1 MSFMFYE
8 VWAVDEDGHEELVGS
23 TSSKTDA
30 QKMAQTALE
39 DNEHYLETWI
49 GEENEE
55 GDLEEIDRLTIT
67 ESGSI
72 IKV

>member
-8 VWAVDEDGHEELVGS
+8 VWAVDGDGHEELVGS
-23 TSSKTDA
+23 TSSRSDA
-30 QKMAQTALE
+30 QKMAHSALK
-39 DNEHYLETWI
+39 DNEQYLEVWI

-55 GDLEEIDRLTIT
+55 GDIAEIDRLTIS

-72 IKV
+72 IRV

>member
-8 VWAVDEDGHEELVGS
+8 VWAVDTDGHEELVGS
-23 TSSKTDA
+23 TSSRTDA

-39 DNEHYLETWI
+39 DNEYIDSVWI
-49 GEENEE
+49 GEENEQ
-55 GDLEEIDRLTIT
+55 GDLAVIDRLTIS

>member
-1 MSFMFYE
+1 MFYE
-8 VWAVDEDGHEELVGS
+8 VWAVDTDGHEELVGS

-30 QKMAQTALE
+30 QKMAHSALE
-39 DNEHYLETWI
+39 ENEHIDSVWI

-55 GDLEEIDRLTIT
+55 GDLVEIDRLTIS

-72 IKV
+72 IRV

>member
-23 TSSKTDA
+23 TASKTDA
-30 QKMAQTALE
+30 QKMAQAALE
-39 DNEHYLETWI
+39 ENEQYLEVWI
-49 GEENEE
+49 GEENEQ
-55 GDLEEIDRLTIT
+55 GDLEEIGRLTIT

>member
-39 DNEHYLETWI
+39 ENEQYLETWI
-49 GEENEE
+49 GEENEQ

>member
-8 VWAVDEDGHEELVGS
+8 VWAVDTDGREELVGS
-23 TSSKTDA
+23 TASRTDA
-30 QKMAQTALE
+30 QKMAHSALE
-39 DNEHYLETWI
+39 ENEYIDSVWI
-49 GEENEE
+49 GEENEQ
-55 GDLEEIDRLTIT
+55 GDVAEIARLTIT

>member
-8 VWAVDEDGHEELVGS
+8 VWAVDTDGREELVGS
-23 TSSKTDA
+23 TASRTDA
-30 QKMAQTALE
+30 QKMAHSALE
-39 DNEHYLETWI
+39 ENEYIDSVWI

-55 GDLEEIDRLTIT
+55 GDVAEIDRLTIS

-72 IKV
+72 IRV

>member
-8 VWAVDEDGHEELVGS
+8 VWAADEHGHEELVGS
-23 TSSKTDA
+23 TASKTAA

-39 DNEHYLETWI
+39 DNEQYLETWI
-49 GEENEE
+49 GEENED
-55 GDLEEIDRLTIT
+55 GDLEEIDRLTIS

-72 IKV
+72 IRV

>member
-8 VWAVDEDGHEELVGS
+8 VWAVDTDGREELVGS
-23 TSSKTDA
+23 TSSRSDA
-30 QKMAQTALE
+30 QKIAQTALE
-39 DNEHYLETWI
+39 DNEYIDSVWI

-55 GDLEEIDRLTIT
+55 GDISEIDRLTIT

-72 IKV
+72 IRV

>member
-1 MSFMFYE
+1 MFYE

-30 QKMAQTALE
+30 RQMANTALE
-39 DNEHYLETWI
+39 EHENYDTVWI
-49 GEENEE
+49 GEENED
-55 GDLEEIDRLTIT
+55 GDLEEIVRLTIN
-67 ESGSI
+67 EDGSI

>member
-8 VWAVDEDGHEELVGS
+8 VWAVDEHGHEELVGS

-30 QKMAQTALE
+30 QKMAQIALE
-39 DNEHYLETWI
+39 ENEQYLETWI
-49 GEENEE
+49 GEENEQ
-55 GDLEEIDRLTIT
+55 GDLEEVDRLTIT

-72 IKV
+72 IRV

>member
-8 VWAVDEDGHEELVGS
+8 VWAVDEHGHEELVGS

-30 QKMAQTALE
+30 QKMAQIALE
-39 DNEHYLETWI
+39 ENEQYLETWI
-49 GEENEE
+49 GEENEQ

-72 IKV
+72 MKV

>member
-8 VWAVDEDGHEELVGS
+8 VWAVDGDGHEELVGS
-23 TSSKTDA
+23 TSSRTDA

-39 DNEHYLETWI
+39 DNENIDSVWI

-55 GDLEEIDRLTIT
+55 GDVAEIARLTIS

-72 IKV
+72 IRV

>member
-8 VWAVDEDGHEELVGS
+8 VWAVDTDGREELVGS
-23 TSSKTDA
+23 TSSRSDA

-39 DNEHYLETWI
+39 ENEYIDSVWI

-55 GDLEEIDRLTIT
+55 GDVAEIDRLTIS

-72 IKV
+72 IRL

>member
-1 MSFMFYE
+1 MFYE
-8 VWAVDEDGHEELVGS
+8 VWAVDGGGHEELVGS
-23 TSSKTDA
+23 TSSRTDA

-39 DNEHYLETWI
+39 DNENIDSVLI

-55 GDLEEIDRLTIT
+55 CDVAEIDRLTIS

-72 IKV
+72 IRV

>member
-30 QKMAQTALE
+30 QKMAHTALE
-39 DNEHYLETWI
+39 ENEQYLEIWI
-49 GEENEE
+49 GEENDE

>member
-8 VWAVDEDGHEELVGS
+8 VWAVDEDGREELVGS
-23 TSSKTDA
+23 TSSRSDA

-39 DNEHYLETWI
+39 ENEQYLEIWI

-55 GDLEEIDRLTIT
+55 GDLAEIDRLTIT

-72 IKV
+72 IKA